1 MMPALKR
8 RLQNLYYRSP
18 LLFRTDAFFNRI
30 RRRIKN
36 RGQNWNEEKR
46 EREKTTGPDDIQS
59 LKELLRFLDSTDSK
73 VYGREIIED
82 YEDNA
87 NKSILLVS
95 HELSF
100 SGAPIVLLN
109 LAESLKRKGF
119 QTIMICGLDGEKFSE
134 NAALKG
140 IPVVYYPELQK
151 SDMIARIRKLFVRI
165 IVSTIRCVHVIR
177 QLNATDSSVMWWI
190 HEAGCCYRRGTA
202 KEMPDR
208 VADNIHI
215 YSGGLYAGR
224 LLVSRFPGYKVENL
238 PFGVPD
244 LKNALNSGSA
254 RMNLP
259 DKKIFALVGPV
270 CYRKGQDV
278 LARAVEQLPEKV
290 RKDCS
295 FLFVG
300 KNTEPWITDVVINVQ
315 KKFPENILYL
325 DEIKYDDLCR
335 LYYDIDCL
343 ICTSRDDPGPAVV
356 GESMSLGKPSI
367 CSEHTSAAAVIEQY
381 HAGYVYRHN
390 SSGELARRIV
400 AAFGLSRDQYEEMS
414 KNARRAYEQEYSEQV
429 FEKKLNKCMER
440 I

>member
-215 YSGGLYAGR
+215 YSG
-224 LLVSRFPGYKVENL
+224 
-238 PFGVPD
+238 D
-244 LKNALNSGSA
+244 
-254 RMNLP
+254 
-259 DKKIFALVGPV
+259 
-270 CYRKGQDV
+270 RK
-278 LARAVEQLPEKV
+278 
-290 RKDCS
+290 S
-295 FLFVG
+295 
-300 KNTEPWITDVVINVQ
+300 VV
-315 KKFPENILYL
+315 
-325 DEIKYDDLCR
+325 
-335 LYYDIDCL
+335 
-343 ICTSRDDPGPAVV
+343 
-356 GESMSLGKPSI
+356 
-367 CSEHTSAAAVIEQY
+367 
-381 HAGYVYRHN
+381 
-390 SSGELARRIV
+390 
-400 AAFGLSRDQYEEMS
+400 
-414 KNARRAYEQEYSEQV
+414 
-429 FEKKLNKCMER
+429 
-440 I
+440 